1 MENVV
6 LKSEYDSLNIY
17 TNLYDV
23 ENPKGVV
30 QIVHGM
36 KEHQERYSDFANF
49 LNQNGYA
56 VMTSDLRGHGKN
68 ASLLGY
74 MEGKKSH
81 EALVADQVTI
91 TNYLNKRYPNLD
103 VILFGHSMGTIISRN
118 LLMSHADAFKKV
130 VLTGVPAY
138 QAACYFGIFFANVI
152 GKFKSD
158 TYVSKML
165 EKLTLSPFSKAV
177 KNAKTDV
184 DWVSVSQTNINNYL
198 NDPYC
203 NIPFTISAYKALYNL
218 VKNMHKAKKYQVNDP
233 NLPILMLIGEL
244 DPCPLGKKGFNS
256 SINTLK
262 KAGYINL
269 SSKIYPNM
277 RHEILNE
284 DNHMIVYEDIL
295 NYLNS

>member
-1 MENVV
+1 MENIV

-36 KEHQERYSDFANF
+36 KEHQKRYSDFANF

-56 VMTSDLRGHGKN
+56 VITSDLRGHGKN

-74 MEGKKSH
+74 MEGKKSY
-81 EALVADQVTI
+81 EALVADQATI

-103 VILFGHSMGTIISRN
+103 VILFAHSMGTIISRN
-118 LLMSHADAFKKV
+118 LLMKHADAFKKV
-130 VLTGVPAY
+130 ILTGVPAY
-138 QAACYFGIFFANVI
+138 QTACYLGIFFANII

-218 VKNMHKAKKYQVNDP
+218 VKNMHKVKKYQVNEP
-233 NLPILMLIGEL
+233 NLPILMLVGEF
-244 DPCPLGKKGFNS
+244 DPCPLGQKGLNS
-256 SINTLK
+256 SIKTLK
-262 KAGYINL
+262 KAGYKNIT
-269 SSKIYPNM
+269 SKIYPNM

-284 DNHMIVYEDIL
+284 DNHLVVYEDIL
-295 NYLNS
+295 NYLNA